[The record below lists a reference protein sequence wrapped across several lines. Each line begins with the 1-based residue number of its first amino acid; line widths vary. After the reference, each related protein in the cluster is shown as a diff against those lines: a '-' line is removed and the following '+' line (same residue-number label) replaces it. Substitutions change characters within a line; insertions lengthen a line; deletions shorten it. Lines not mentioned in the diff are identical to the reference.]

1 MGYTN
6 EDLMSSSQDKYE
18 ITFVAGQKGWAN
30 SISWI
35 LLIEDINALRNF
47 KGKDLAITTGFG
59 FDKESKLLALVGM
72 LVKLRASGLIIN
84 TGMYIH
90 EIPQSVIDICNEN
103 DLPLLTVPWHV
114 QLFDMIK
121 DLNIR
126 VLLQGMADEQISASF
141 IEAIEK
147 PKNSSYRTDLLP
159 YFDVDGDFRVF
170 ALETGDLDTMDTV
183 ERRRLSFQ
191 IQIYLES
198 ISHNA
203 NFFYYDSCFVVVVN
217 NVPENV
223 LHEIIDSF
231 KRRVEQRM
239 PMQKLAVGVG
249 SVFKDLDNLTYS
261 YKRARAA
268 SRKALISGE
277 RVVWFDDMDTERLLY
292 LISDPFLIKEMG
304 SDLLQPLIDY
314 DEKNSSDYV
323 RMLEI
328 YLRTNGS
335 IQETASQMYL
345 HRNTVIYRMNNIKKL
360 LNSDLD
366 STEEKMK
373 YLIACRLLSLN
384 ES

>member
-1 MGYTN
+1 MGYTI
-6 EDLMSSSQDKYE
+6 EDLMSSSQEKYE

-59 FDKESKLLALVGM
+59 FDKESKLLALVSL

-84 TGMYIH
+84 TGMYIY

-147 PKNSSYRTDLLP
+147 QKNSSYRTDLLP
-159 YFDVDGDFRVF
+159 YFDVDGDFQVF

-217 NVPENV
+217 NVPQNV
-223 LHEIIDSF
+223 LHEIIESF
-231 KRRVEQRM
+231 ERRVEQRM

-249 SVFKDLDNLTYS
+249 SVFKDLENLSYS

-268 SRKALISGE
+268 ARKALISGE
-277 RVVWFDDMDTERLLY
+277 RVVWFDDMGIERPLY
-292 LISDPFLIKEMG
+292 LISDPMLIREMG
-304 SDLLQPLIDY
+304 SDLLRPLIDY

-328 YLRTNGS
+328 YLLTNGS

-366 STEEKMK
+366 TAEEKMK
-373 YLIACRLLSLN
+373 YLVACRLLCLEQS
-384 ES
+384 